1 MVPKIDRE
9 RLALELKAW
18 LRSQQRF
25 RTIRELESVTGIP
38 YSSLRDYFCGHA
50 APVGDR
56 LRRLASLT
64 KVPSLLERLGSG
76 TTAGETV
83 APSDELVNL
92 AAKVRED
99 ADRLLADLEPFKRG
113 TPQDRAVL
121 KSTLPPRD
129 VGYLTSLLKALY
141 DEDQFETWLYFVEYK
156 PERT

>member
-1 MVPKIDRE
+1 MAPKIDRE
-9 RLALELKAW
+9 RIALELKGW

-25 RTIRELESVTGIP
+25 RTIRELEPVTCIP

-50 APVGDR
+50 APVGER
-56 LRRLASLT
+56 LRRLAGLT
-64 KVPSLLERLGSG
+64 RVPSLVEQLGSG
-76 TTAGETV
+76 VTATPSPTTTDDPTA
-83 APSDELVNL
+83 L
-92 AAKVRED
+92 AARVRDD

-113 TPQDRAVL
+113 TPEQRAVL
-121 KSTLPPRD
+121 RSTLPPRD